1 MQYSDDY
8 FPYYPFR
15 YAVDIGIGPSMLPT
29 LRPGELYLRDCWST
43 WFKRPYSRGDVVTLY
58 NPFSKAIVCKRIIGL
73 EGDTVRVFG
82 EYAGEYYSLQN
93 DGDLGVPYDERY
105 PQQYCRTVAGNGD
118 TQHTTTI
125 SIPPNHV
132 WLEGDNPL
140 ESTDSRHYGP
150 LPVSSLRGRLDMRLW
165 PIRRDTKPNEQ
176 SEEKMDSTVL
186 SSKRPN
192 PIG

>member
-1 MQYSDDY
+1 
-8 FPYYPFR
+8 FR

-73 EGDTVRVFG
+73 EGDTVR
-82 EYAGEYYSLQN
+82 
-93 DGDLGVPYDERY
+93 
-105 PQQYCRTVAGNGD
+105 YCRTVAGNGD

-165 PIRRDTKPNEQ
+165 P
-176 SEEKMDSTVL
+176 
-186 SSKRPN
+186 
-192 PIG
+192 